1 MEDRSVRHAQDKLYW
16 LGFAQFSGVG
26 PGRFS
31 KLLSKFSTAK
41 KAWDADEKELA
52 EVIGKAFAAKFI
64 DFRKEFD
71 PAEYEQKLRHK
82 KCSYVT
88 LEDPN
93 YPQLLKK
100 IKNPP
105 FVLFLKAHL
114 PSLRS
119 GVSGQGK
126 FKFNA
131 SENQLTIGIVG
142 TRKITDYGRQVTELL
157 TRELVDAG
165 CVIVSGL
172 GLGVDAVAHQATLDS
187 HGKTIAVLG
196 CGVDCCSP
204 SENTALYDRIVE
216 NGGVIVSEYGLGMSP
231 TKGSFPSRNRIIA
244 GLSQGIVVTEGAAD
258 SGALIT
264 AKDALE
270 NNRKVFA
277 VPGPVTSSL
286 SQGPY
291 QLIKQGAVVV
301 SSAKEIL
308 EELQIKG
315 RQGTRRDKGD
325 KSIKGESKEEQLI
338 LDLLIEQD
346 LHFDE
351 LVKRTKIDSSKLGTI
366 LSLMEMKGMI
376 KSLSAGIFSLSLK

>member
-1 MEDRSVRHAQDKLYW
+1 MA
-16 LGFAQFSGVG
+16 FALFPGVG
-26 PGRFS
+26 PGRFA
-31 KLLSKFSTAK
+31 KLLASFGSAKQAWEASETDLKKTIGPSLTGQFLDFREKFSPSDYEEKLLRK
-41 KAWDADEKELA
+41 KVGYL
-52 EVIGKAFAAKFI
+52 
-64 DFRKEFD
+64 
-71 PAEYEQKLRHK
+71 
-82 KCSYVT
+82 T
-88 LEDPN
+88 LFDPN
-93 YPQLLKK
+93 YPQLLKQ

-105 FVLFLKAHL
+105 FVLFYKGKIVNHGNFV
-114 PSLRS
+114 
-119 GVSGQGK
+119 GV
-126 FKFNA
+126 
-131 SENQLTIGIVG
+131 VG

-157 TRELVDAG
+157 TRGLVEAG

-172 GLGVDAVAHQATLDS
+172 ALGVDAVAHATTLAAK
-187 HGKTIAVLG
+187 GKTIAVLG

-216 NGGVIVSEYGLGMSP
+216 NGGVIVSEYGLGVSP

-244 GLSQGIVVTEGAAD
+244 GLSLGIVVTEGATD

-301 SSAKEIL
+301 SSAEEIL
-308 EELQIKG
+308 DELGLYGAKNGKTSSVKKVI
-315 RQGTRRDKGD
+315 GD
-325 KSIKGESKEEQLI
+325 TKEEQQI
-338 LDLLIEQD
+338 LDLLVEQD

-351 LVKRTKIDSSKLGTI
+351 LVKRIKIDPSKLGTL
-366 LSLMEMKGMI
+366 LSLMEMKGI
-376 KSLSAGIFSLSLK
+376 IQSLSAGVFGLAI